1 MGTSGGEDEYGR
13 EPQRLRRN
21 DEQPSS
27 YAPKAGCRS
36 ESYQEH
42 GCQEHGTTLTPL
54 GFAPPPS
61 ALVHPWP
68 YRWAGRC
75 RMWRGERMSVVLR
88 IGLRLAGG
96 WALYRVG
103 C

>member
-1 MGTSGGEDEYGR
+1 MGTSGGKDEYGR
-13 EPQRLRRN
+13 EPQWLRRD

-42 GCQEHGTTLTPL
+42 RCQEHGTTLTPWVRAAL
-54 GFAPPPS
+54 GAGPS
-61 ALVHPWP
+61 LAVPL
-68 YRWAGRC
+68 GREVQGVE
-75 RMWRGERMSVVLR
+75 GERMRVVLR